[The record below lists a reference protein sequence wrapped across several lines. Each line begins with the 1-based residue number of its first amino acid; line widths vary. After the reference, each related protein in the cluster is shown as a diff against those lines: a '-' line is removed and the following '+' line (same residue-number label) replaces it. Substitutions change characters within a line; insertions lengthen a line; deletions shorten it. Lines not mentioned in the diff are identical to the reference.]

1 MNDLET
7 KELFTL
13 FDQLIY
19 SPKLEKEYV
28 KAGFPNGTFRGVYAL
43 FNSENKA
50 LFVGS
55 SVDLRNRILVHRR
68 QPEIQEYLEEVV
80 FIGIKHLE
88 GDLLA
93 HKKGY
98 VRKLEPTLNI
108 YHYYT

>member
-1 MNDLET
+1 MNDLEA

-13 FDQLIY
+13 FDHLIY

-28 KAGFPNGTFRGVYAL
+28 KAGFPNDSFRGVYAL

-98 VRKLEPTLNI
+98 VRNLEPTLNI